1 MFGVN
6 SASNNSAKL
15 FQSTKLHRVASYLKK
30 DRVHVRA
37 QLDKFS
43 LENVNE
49 FDDRTVVD
57 EGGWQVNWVI
67 ETLAHYSL
75 TNEYELC

>member
-1 MFGVN
+1 MFDVN
-6 SASNNSAKL
+6 SVSNNSAEL
-15 FQSTKLHRVASYLKK
+15 FQSTKLHRVASYFKK

-49 FDDRTVVD
+49 FDDKT
-57 EGGWQVNWVI
+57 I
-67 ETLAHYSL
+67 F
-75 TNEYELC
+75 